1 MVIKHLR
8 FLDFCSGIGGGRIG
22 LENLGMN
29 CLGFSEIDKDAEI
42 TYREFFGDDEVNYG
56 DLMQI
61 EPNDLPDFDFMV
73 GGFPCQTFS
82 IIGMRCGLDDEER
95 GQVIYGL
102 VKILKAK
109 NVKYFIL
116 ENVKG
121 IVSHDKGNTL
131 KVVLELLDEAG
142 YRVYHKV
149 LNSLDFGVPQMR
161 ERIYFV
167 GVQKE
172 LVDDDFN
179 YEFPTKYSG
188 KSERLEECLIESDET
203 LIFDENL
210 PAYQTFHKYLDN
222 KYNKGQYN
230 IDELISEEYR
240 VLDTRQSDLRIY
252 HDKTP
257 TLRRGRHG
265 ILYVRDGKFRKL
277 SGYEALLLQKIP
289 KKYADKVRGKISNS
303 KLLQQAGN
311 AMTSS
316 VIEAIAKN
324 LMEALGEKMTEKE
337 KLVQRGSTT
346 AKDGFKNEVFVVAEF
361 NSWKESKL
369 AQDWL
374 KAMSYNLDEIESVQA
389 TKVKGSYKADV
400 QVAIN
405 IEIKLKSLV
414 DIQNL
419 QVKLVSNPK
428 GFNQIDKRW
437 LKSYRELWDIPD
449 DVYELLQYF
458 TGEKKPKIEN
468 SKDER
473 RMFANEFAPNEQQ
486 ILLDFFRENKTLI
499 VSDILKGRGKFSAE
513 WMLVILKLKNEESIQ
528 WALEPINKVLNHF
541 GNGEVLIT
549 PRGSF
554 KIGNITIQRKGGDNG
569 RESANMLQFK
579 INPAELVDR
588 NLLNPK

>member
-1 MVIKHLR
+1 MGKLVMPNIN

-22 LENLGMN
+22 LENLGMK

-82 IIGMRCGLDDEER
+82 IIGTRCGLDDDER

-121 IVSHDKGNTL
+121 LINHDKGNTL

-142 YRVYHKV
+142 YKVYHKV

-188 KSERLEECLIESDET
+188 KSESLEECLIESDET
-203 LIFDENL
+203 LIFDEKL
-210 PAYQTFHKYLDN
+210 PAYQTFYKYLDN

-230 IDELISEEYR
+230 IDELISKEYR

-252 HDKTP
+252 YDKTP

-265 ILYVRDGKFRKL
+265 ILYVRDGQFRKL
-277 SGYEALLLQKIP
+277 SGYEALLLQKFP
-289 KKYADKVRGKISNS
+289 KKYADKVRGKISNT

-316 VIEAIAKN
+316 VIEEIARN
-324 LMEALGEKMTEKE
+324 LMEAIGEKMTEKE
-337 KLVQRGSTT
+337 KLIKRGSTT
-346 AKDGFKNEVFVVAEF
+346 AKDGFKNEVFVVSEF
-361 NSWKESKL
+361 NRWKESEL
-369 AQDWL
+369 AQGWL
-374 KAMSYNLDEIESVQA
+374 KAMSYNLDEIERVEA
-389 TKVKGSYKADV
+389 IKVKGSYKADV

-405 IEIKLKSLV
+405 IEIKLKKLT

-449 DVYELLQYF
+449 NIYELLQYF
-458 TGEKKPKIEN
+458 TGEKKPKID
-468 SKDER
+468 KPRDER
-473 RMFANEFAPNEQQ
+473 RMFADELTNSEQQ
-486 ILLDFFRENKTLI
+486 LLLNFFNDNKTLI
-499 VSDILKGRGKFSAE
+499 VSDILKGRGKLSAE
-513 WMLVILKLKNEESIQ
+513 WMLVILKLKDKETIQ

-569 RESANMLQFK
+569 RETANMLQFK
-579 INPAELVDR
+579 INPAELVD
-588 NLLNPK
+588 KK

>member
-1 MVIKHLR
+1 MQPQTFI
-8 FLDFCSGIGGGRIG
+8 DFCSGIGGGRIA

-42 TYREFFGDDEVNYG
+42 TYREFFGEDEVNYG

-61 EPNDLPDFDFMV
+61 TPDDLPDFDFMV

-82 IIGMRCGLDDEER
+82 IVGKRCGLDDEVR
-95 GQVIYGL
+95 GQIIYGL

-109 NVKYFIL
+109 SVKYFIL

-121 IVSHDKGNTL
+121 LINHDKGRTL
-131 KVVLELLDEAG
+131 KVVLKLLEDAG
-142 YRVYHKV
+142 YKVFYEV

-167 GVQKE
+167 GVKKE
-172 LVDDDFN
+172 LVDDDFK
-179 YEFPTKYSG
+179 YEFPTKYSAVTQT
-188 KSERLEECLIESDET
+188 LEDCLIDSDEK
-203 LIFDENL
+203 LLFNESL
-210 PAYQTFHKYLDN
+210 PAYQTFLKYLDN
-222 KYNKGQYN
+222 KYNKGKYSVK
-230 IDELISEEYR
+230 ELLLKEYR

-252 HDKTP
+252 EGKTP

-265 ILYVRDGKFRKL
+265 ILYVRDGQLRKL
-277 SGYEALLLQKIP
+277 SGYEALLLQKFP
-289 KKYADKVRGKISNS
+289 KKYSEKVRGKISNQ
-303 KLLQQAGN
+303 KLLQQTGN

-316 VIEAIAKN
+316 VIEEIAKN
-324 LMEALGEKMTEKE
+324 LMRDIGGKKMTEKE
-337 KLVQRGSTT
+337 ILINRGSTT
-346 AKDGFKNEVFVVAEF
+346 AKNGFKNETFVVEEF
-361 NSWKESKL
+361 NNWKESEL
-369 AQDWL
+369 SQSWL
-374 KAMSYNLDEIESVQA
+374 KAMSYNLDKIESVNA

-405 IEIKLKSLV
+405 IEIKLTNLT

-437 LKSYRELWDIPD
+437 LKSYNELWDIPS

-458 TGEKKPKIEN
+458 TGEKKPKIDN
-468 SKDER
+468 PRDER
-473 RMFANEFAPNEQQ
+473 RMFVDEFSKDEQQ
-486 ILLDFFRENKTLI
+486 LLLRFFENNKTLI
-499 VSDILKGRGKFSAE
+499 VNDILKGRGKLSAE
-513 WMLVILKLKNEESIQ
+513 WMLVILKLKDAEKIQ
-528 WALEPINKVLNHF
+528 WALEPMNKVLNYF
-541 GNGEVLIT
+541 GNGEVKIT

-569 RESANMLQFK
+569 RETANMLQFK
-579 INPAELVDR
+579 INPAELIDILEE
-588 NLLNPK
+588 NKN